1 MNYKKLVAC
10 IYLYKGNAVKGFSD
24 GTVVNPNPVAL
35 AKFYS
40 DNHADELI
48 VFDMSDGDTE
58 HEKALDIIK
67 DICAEAEVPVI
78 GAGNVRRMED
88 IKSFYTPVVRKPA

>member
-48 VFDMSDGDTE
+48 VFDMSDG
-58 HEKALDIIK
+58 
-67 DICAEAEVPVI
+67 
-78 GAGNVRRMED
+78 
-88 IKSFYTPVVRKPA
+88 